1 LLLHVDDIPAN
12 VNAEE
17 AARLKQRLMEQ
28 FGTVQFTVSGRLS
41 YLGMQIDITRDGT
54 IIDVS
59 FYVKHTLE
67 GVDWP
72 VRASPGTKPTF
83 VVEEGAQKMCEE
95 ERKVFHSTV
104 TKLLVLAKHARPDI
118 LTIVSFLCMQV

>member
-1 LLLHVDDIPAN
+1 LLLCVDDIPTN

-28 FGTVQFTVSGRLS
+28 FGTVQLTVSGRLS
-41 YLGMQIDITRDGT
+41 YLGMQIDITRDG
-54 IIDVS
+54 DVS
-59 FYVKHTLE
+59 FYVKYTLE
-67 GVDWP
+67 GVDFP

-95 ERKVFHSTV
+95 
-104 TKLLVLAKHARPDI
+104 
-118 LTIVSFLCMQV
+118 